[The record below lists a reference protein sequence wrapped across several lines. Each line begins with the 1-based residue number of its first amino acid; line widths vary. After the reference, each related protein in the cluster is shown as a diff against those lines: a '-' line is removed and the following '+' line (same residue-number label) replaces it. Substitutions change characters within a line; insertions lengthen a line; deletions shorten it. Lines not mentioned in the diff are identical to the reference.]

1 MDSKIYK
8 WSDNYFIR
16 TIQKLIFYTITS
28 IFTYFV
34 CQILLSYFGLNIFS
48 FLSLIYC
55 DGGSEGEDDE
65 NTPSHPIGEETNNN
79 DEQKNVVKVDRFV
92 DEHDKEYYKFEGK
105 VETNMVNQITNKIV
119 DGVVEGVALLV

>member
-1 MDSKIYK
+1 M
-8 WSDNYFIR
+8 
-16 TIQKLIFYTITS
+16 
-28 IFTYFV
+28 
-34 CQILLSYFGLNIFS
+34 LSYFGLNIFS
-48 FLSLIYC
+48 FLSLI
-55 DGGSEGEDDE
+55 GGSEGEDDE
-65 NTPSHPIGEETNNN
+65 NTPIGEETNNN